1 MSARRFP
8 QLCSPAFLTGLA
20 SMTSLAF
27 MPGVANAAEAASI
40 SAAGSAVQVIFG
52 LIMVLGVMMLIA
64 WLFKRYAPGIGQDN
78 SVARIVGGVSVGNR
92 ERVLVIEVADRWL
105 VVGVSPSQ
113 VTSIANLEAG
123 EANTAQRNQRSSATN
138 PFAKWLTQSMNRTQ
152 PINPPEVR

>member
-1 MSARRFP
+1 MNARRFP
-8 QLCSPAFLTGLA
+8 HFCSPAFLA
-20 SMTSLAF
+20 SLAF
-27 MPGVANAAEAASI
+27 LPGMANAAETANI

-64 WLFKRYAPGIGQDN
+64 WLFKRYAPGIGQNN
-78 SVARIVGGVSVGNR
+78 SVARIVGGVSIGNR

-123 EANTAQRNQRSSATN
+123 QAITEQLNQHSTATH
-138 PFAKWLTQSMNRTQ
+138 PFAKWLTQSMSRTQ
-152 PINPPEVR
+152 SINPPESR

>member
-1 MSARRFP
+1 MRARRFP
-8 QLCSPAFLTGLA
+8 HFCCPAFLISPAFI
-20 SMTSLAF
+20 
-27 MPGVANAAEAASI
+27 PGIANAAETAGI

-92 ERVLVIEVADRWL
+92 ERVLVIEVTDRWL

-123 EANTAQRNQRSSATN
+123 QATTAQLNQRSSATH

-152 PINPPEVR
+152 PINPSEGK

>member
-8 QLCSPAFLTGLA
+8 QLRSPVFLTGLA
-20 SMTSLAF
+20 SLTSLAST
-27 MPGVANAAEAASI
+27 PGIAFASETAGI

-64 WLFKRYAPGIGQDN
+64 WLFKRYAPGIGQNN

-113 VTSIANLEAG
+113 VSGIANLEAG
-123 EANTAQRNQRSSATN
+123 QANTEQLTQHSTVSH

-152 PINPPEVR
+152 SINPPEVR